1 MGWCWCI
8 SYWNNPGFCCR
19 WMVGNTWTY
28 QSVPRTWACNQVITS
43 AQSFV
48 PRFGEMADK
57 GGISALENGW
67 DFRQRFFWGMTFWLV
82 GRCLFFQEKCIG
94 FSEMLLLRSLK
105 RQGLVVVILA
115 SIFKKNPRCIGF
127 DWRMSQHDCED
138 LKRNG
143 MIPQF
148 TKSCGYSNSGIWAA
162 VENFS
167 GCFGIEKKVCCV
179 SAGFGQILVW
189 KDGWLP
195 VWYHSFAS
203 VISQI
208 FWISFGYYFFLQVQW
223 HSFISASLLVPP
235 KNQPTW
241 KT

>member
-1 MGWCWCI
+1 MFHVLAKW
-8 SYWNNPGFCCR
+8 PTKVGFRR
-19 WMVGNTWTY
+19 WKT
-28 QSVPRTWACNQVITS
+28 
-43 AQSFV
+43 
-48 PRFGEMADK
+48 
-57 GGISALENGW
+57 GGISDSDFFGGWLFDWLEGVCFFRKNAL
-67 DFRQRFFWGMTFWLV
+67 DFP
-82 GRCLFFQEKCIG
+82 KCCSPDLWNDRG
-94 FSEMLLLRSLK
+94 KSWWFLLQSL
-105 RQGLVVVILA
+105 
-115 SIFKKNPRCIGF
+115 KKNPRCIGF

-208 FWISFGYYFFLQVQW
+208 FWISFGYYFFYKFNGTV
-223 HSFISASLLVPP
+223 SFLLLCLFPP
-235 KNQPTW
+235 KTNPPGKHRNPYVPFSLRGATGTIWVLGVVQFFLG
-241 KT
+241 